1 MLELDLAGIAHGGE
15 ALGRHA
21 GKVVFVPYAI
31 PGERVRVE
39 IVEEKERW
47 GRARLSRVL
56 RADPDRVEPPC
67 PYFGPDRCGGCQW
80 QHISYPRQ
88 AELKRE
94 IVADQLQRLGHLAHP
109 PVADV
114 VALAD
119 PTAPDGAVQFL
130 DYGYR
135 NHVQF
140 AIAPEGRPGF
150 RRAGGRDV
158 LPVDRCLLL
167 HERLDALHGALDI
180 AWPGITG
187 LKIRAGLNTGDVMI
201 MFQTATEEEPELE
214 LDIPAACVL
223 MTPTGPKPLIGEP
236 WIVEEVTG
244 RRYRVSA
251 GSVFPEN
258 TMGAAAL
265 VELVSAYA
273 GEIEAEVIL
282 DLYSGVGLYAV
293 PLSELAGEVVAVESS
308 SSACEDFEEN
318 AGSIA
323 NVSLHEGPVESVLQ
337 ALREQGLHADI
348 VVMNPPRAGA
358 GEQTLREV
366 MAVGA
371 GRIVY
376 VAGDPAALARDGVH
390 LAAAGY
396 WLLEAQPVDLHPQ
409 TFRVETVA
417 VWVKEA

>member
-1 MLELDLAGIAHGGE
+1 MLELDLTGIAHGGE
-15 ALGRHA
+15 ALGRDA
-21 GKVVFVPYAI
+21 GKVVFAPYAI

-47 GRARLSRVL
+47 GRARLSEVL
-56 RADPDRVEPPC
+56 RASPDRVEPPC

-80 QHISYPRQ
+80 QHIAYPRQ

-119 PTAPDGAVQFL
+119 PAAPDAALQFL
-130 DYGYR
+130 DFGYR
-135 NHVQF
+135 SYVQLGLT
-140 AIAPEGRPGF
+140 PEGRPGF
-150 RRAGGRDV
+150 RRAGSHDV
-158 LPVDRCLLL
+158 VPVERCLLL
-167 HERLDALHGALDI
+167 HEHLDALHGALDI
-180 AWPGITG
+180 AWPGMTG
-187 LKIRAGLNTGDVMI
+187 LTIRTGLNTGDAMI
-201 MFQTATEEEPELE
+201 VFQTATEDEPELE
-214 LDIPAACVL
+214 LDVPAACVL
-223 MTPTGPKPLIGEP
+223 LTPVGPKPLIGDP
-236 WIVEEVTG
+236 WIVEEVAG

-251 GSVFPEN
+251 GSIFPEN
-258 TMGAAAL
+258 TVGAAAL

-293 PLSELAGEVVAVESS
+293 PLSELAGEVVAVEPSP
-308 SSACEDFEEN
+308 SACEDFEEN

-323 NVSLHEGPVESVLQ
+323 NVSLHEGPVESVLH
-337 ALREQGLHADI
+337 ALREQGLHVDL

-358 GEQTLREV
+358 GERALGEV
-366 MAVGA
+366 TATGA

-376 VAGDPAALARDGVH
+376 VASDPAALARAAVH
-390 LAAAGY
+390 LVGAGY
-396 WLLEAQPVDLHPQ
+396 QLLEAQPVDLHPQ
-409 TFRVETVA
+409 TFRVDTVA

>member
-1 MLELDLAGIAHGGE
+1 MLEFDLDGIAHGGE

-31 PGERVRVE
+31 PGEQVRVE

-47 GRARLSRVL
+47 GRARLSGLL
-56 RADPDRVEPPC
+56 RASPDRVEPLC
-67 PYFGPDRCGGCQW
+67 PYFGPGRCGGCQW
-80 QHISYPRQ
+80 QHIAYPRQ

-94 IVADQLQRLGHLAHP
+94 IVVDQLQRLGHLRHP
-109 PVADV
+109 SVPDV

-119 PTAPDGAVQFL
+119 PAAPDGAVQFL
-130 DYGYR
+130 DFGYR
-135 NHVQF
+135 SHVQF
-140 AIAPEGRPGF
+140 AITPEGRLGF
-150 RRAGGRDV
+150 SRAGSHDI
-158 LPVDRCLLL
+158 LPVERCLLL
-167 HERLDALHGALDI
+167 HEHLDALHGALDI
-180 AWPGITG
+180 AWPGMTG
-187 LKIRAGLNTGDVMI
+187 LTIRAGLNTGDAMI
-201 MFQTATEEEPELE
+201 VFQTATEDEPELE
-214 LDIPAACVL
+214 LDVPAACVL
-223 MTPTGPKPLIGEP
+223 MTPNGPKPLIGEP
-236 WIVEEVTG
+236 WIIEEVAG

-258 TMGAAAL
+258 TVGAAAL

-308 SSACEDFEEN
+308 PLACEDFEEN

-323 NVSLHEGPVESVLQ
+323 NVSLHEGPIESVLQ
-337 ALREQGLHADI
+337 ALREQGLRADI

-358 GEQTLREV
+358 GEQALREV
-366 MAVGA
+366 TATGA

-376 VAGDPAALARDGVH
+376 VAGDPAALARAAVH
-390 LAAAGY
+390 LAEAGY
-396 WLLEAQPVDLHPQ
+396 QLREAQPVDLHPQ
-409 TFRVETVA
+409 TFRIETVA
-417 VWVKEA
+417 VWAKEA